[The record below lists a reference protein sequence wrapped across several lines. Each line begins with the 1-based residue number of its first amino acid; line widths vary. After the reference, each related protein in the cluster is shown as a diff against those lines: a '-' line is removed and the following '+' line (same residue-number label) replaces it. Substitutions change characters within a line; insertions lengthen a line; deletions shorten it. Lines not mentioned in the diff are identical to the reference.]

1 MTSVKNLKID
11 KNKFEEAIL
20 VLLGEG
26 EVLTHYSR
34 KFENCWGKR
43 FQLYYVQLLKHC
55 FSCGNQFYRSFY
67 TSKQFQL

>member
-20 VLLGEG
+20 VLIGEG

-34 KFENCWGKR
+34 KFENC
-43 FQLYYVQLLKHC
+43 
-55 FSCGNQFYRSFY
+55 
-67 TSKQFQL
+67 